1 MKRYIKPETT
11 SVEIHHA
18 DTIMATSGPS
28 LQLNTTVDD
37 GDIVSDGND
46 VLSRENIWSTE
57 W

>member
-18 DTIMATSGPS
+18 DMIATSGPS

-46 VLSRENIWSTE
+46 VLSRENIWNTE

>member
-18 DTIMATSGPS
+18 DTIMVTSPN
-28 LQLNTTVDD
+28 LPLNNDTTIE